1 MRPRTLL
8 ASWLD
13 VLPNS
18 FNLNS
23 MKHKL
28 SQYQTFFR
36 EFRRSFETTGAVAP
50 SGRSLARAV
59 CRPIS
64 EPRQPARI
72 LEVGPGT
79 GAVTQEIV
87 RHIGPDDHFDLIE
100 LNERFVETLQY
111 RFQHEAAF
119 RRVANRTTI
128 LHKAVQDVHPEQPY
142 DYIICGV
149 PFNNFS
155 TGLVREI
162 MRHLTKLLRP
172 GGTMSFFEYLW
183 IRRIKVL
190 LAAKEERRR
199 LSSVGRVLG
208 HYLQRYEYACD
219 TAWVNFPPA
228 LAHHLRFEPAHDNGH
243 APHKRARRKSQRHSE
258 VAS

>member
-1 MRPRTLL
+1 
-8 ASWLD
+8 
-13 VLPNS
+13 
-18 FNLNS
+18 

-36 EFRRSFETTGAVAP
+36 EFRRSFATTGAIAP

-64 EPRQPARI
+64 EPRPPARI

-79 GAVTQEIV
+79 GAVTHEIV
-87 RHIGPDDHFDLIE
+87 RHIGPDDHFDLVE
-100 LNERFVETLQY
+100 LNDSFVETLQY
-111 RFQHEAAF
+111 RFQHEPAF
-119 RRVANRTTI
+119 KRVADRTTI
-128 LHKAVQDVHPEQPY
+128 LHQAVQDLHPDQPY

-183 IRRIKVL
+183 IRRVKVL
-190 LAAKEERRR
+190 LAAKDERRR
-199 LSSVGRVLG
+199 LSSIGRVLG
-208 HYLQRYEYACD
+208 RYLQRYEFACD
-219 TAWVNFPPA
+219 TAWVNVPPA
-228 LAHHLRFEPAHDNGH
+228 LAHHLRFEGAHVNGH
-243 APHKRARRKSQRHSE
+243 APHKRPRRDSHQPAE
-258 VAS
+258 VASGS

>member
-1 MRPRTLL
+1 MCAT
-8 ASWLD
+8 WLD
-13 VLPNS
+13 ARRN
-18 FNLNS
+18 FLNVGF
-23 MKHKL
+23 MKRKL
-28 SQYQTFFR
+28 SEYQTFFR
-36 EFRRSFETTGAVAP
+36 EFRRSFATTGAIAP

-64 EPRQPARI
+64 ERRRPARI

-87 RHIGPDDHFDLIE
+87 RHIGPGDHFDLVE
-100 LNERFVETLQY
+100 LNDSFVETLQY

-119 RRVANRTTI
+119 KRVADRATI
-128 LHKAVQDVHPEQPY
+128 LHKAVQELHPDQPY
-142 DYIICGV
+142 DFIVCGV

-183 IRRIKVL
+183 IRQVKVL
-190 LAAKEERRR
+190 LAAKDERRR

-208 HYLQRYEYACD
+208 RYLKRYEFACD
-219 TAWVNFPPA
+219 TAWVNVPPA
-228 LAHHLRFEPAHDNGH
+228 LAHHLRFEGAHVNGH
-243 APHKRARRKSQRHSE
+243 APHKRPRRGAHHSSE
-258 VAS
+258 VAR